1 MRDEALYEAHE
12 SDETDGGQ
20 CPVPEWMLRPLAF
33 ALPVIAVL
41 VVLWLVLHR

>member
-1 MRDEALYEAHE
+1 MREEALYETHE
-12 SDETDGGQ
+12 SDGTDGGR
-20 CPVPEWMLRPLAF
+20 CPVPEWALRPLAF